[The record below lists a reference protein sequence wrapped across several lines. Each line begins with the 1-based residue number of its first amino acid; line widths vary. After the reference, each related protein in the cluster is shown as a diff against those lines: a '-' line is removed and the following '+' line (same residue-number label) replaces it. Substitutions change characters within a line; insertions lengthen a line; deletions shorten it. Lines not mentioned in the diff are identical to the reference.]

1 MTRLALKTETATFRR
16 TQASSST
23 QFRWLVFVSK
33 ASGISVFKSTYF
45 DGLRIKGFDLT
56 YLRKGYARNDLIAP
70 EDADPVGERHGA
82 AVRAGSQKH
91 AAAKTKVADPVA
103 EGMVLIYSSGDEMY
117 EWVRSCP
124 R

>member
-1 MTRLALKTETATFRR
+1 MNEHGFRNMCSGQHGFTVTFDTSQAEDEEWEDATIVSNSDGAYNVRFR
-16 TQASSST
+16 SSG
-23 QFRWLVFVSK
+23 K
-33 ASGISVFKSTYF
+33 
-45 DGLRIKGFDLT
+45 
-56 YLRKGYARNDLIAP
+56 LRKGYARNDLIAP
-70 EDADPVGERHGA
+70 EDADRVGERHGA

-103 EGMVLIYSSGDEMY
+103 EGMVLIYSLGDEMY